1 MNVRDLIDSLNS
13 QIDQGL
19 ISEDSEVRFAYQ
31 PNYPLWT
38 QLGHIHPGTKD
49 AQSTVVPEDCETCG
63 GENLE
68 HDRECPERNS
78 YSNPEDEREVAPCVY
93 LVESGWNNGYA
104 SRKLFDEA
112 EQYI

>member
-49 AQSTVVPEDCETCG
+49 AQSTIVPEDCETCG

-68 HDRECPERNS
+68 HDRDCPERFENRED
-78 YSNPEDEREVAPCVY
+78 PESAPCVY
-93 LVESGWNNGYA
+93 LVESGWDNGYA
-104 SRKLFDEA
+104 SRKLFDEV
-112 EQYI
+112 EQWL